1 MRKITWLR
9 TLIIFVV
16 SLGLLGGAG
25 GTSINAVAATVTPF
39 GAQRFTHDHA
49 TYVITTKSAYYRN
62 VWQDAIRAWNKTGA
76 FKFEPGTKR
85 NAQIDLDT
93 DSRRQSATM
102 GDNVGVT
109 QFWAEHNDLIA
120 VVSTLN
126 PELMS
131 AFGYSHADKEHVA
144 EHELGHAMGLNHNP
158 SKDSVMYYRDR
169 SVGIQKVDVLG
180 VEERYH
186 TPAGE
191 SD

>member
-1 MRKITWLR
+1 MRKMTWLK
-9 TLIIFVV
+9 TLAVFVV
-16 SLGLLGGAG
+16 SLGLWGGPSV
-25 GTSINAVAATVTPF
+25 TSAAAATVTPF
-39 GAQRFTHDHA
+39 GAQRFAHDHA
-49 TYVITTKSAYYRN
+49 TYVITTKSAYYRRI
-62 VWQDAIRAWNKTGA
+62 WQEAIQAWNQTGA
-76 FKFEPGTKR
+76 FKFEAGTKR
-85 NAQIDLDT
+85 HAQIKLDT
-93 DSRRQSATM
+93 DSRQQAAMM

-109 QFWAEHNDLIA
+109 QYWAKNNDLTT
-120 VVSTLN
+120 VTSTLN
-126 PELMS
+126 PELMH
-131 AFGYSHADKEHVA
+131 AFGYSRADDEHVA